1 MDMIAEQKSRYW
13 ILGYPR
19 DTKYEIERKRK
30 KGERVK
36 EYNTLYKCTKCE
48 KVWEQFLAYEGKKLI
63 TYSHMPS
70 YGLNRKD
77 CKKCK
82 GESNG

>member
-1 MDMIAEQKSRYW
+1 MITNQESGYW

-19 DTKYEIERKRK
+19 HTKYEQERKRQRD
-30 KGERVK
+30 ERKK

-48 KVWEQFLAYEGKKLI
+48 KVWEQFCSYKGKKVI
-63 TYSHMPS
+63 TYNHMPS
-70 YGLNRKD
+70 YGLNRQD
-77 CKKCK
+77 CQQCE

>member
-1 MDMIAEQKSRYW
+1 MIGNQDSKYW

-19 DTKYEIERKRK
+19 NTDYEDERRRK
-30 KGERVK
+30 KGAHER

-48 KVWEQFLAYEGKKLI
+48 KVWEQFLAYQGKKLV

>member
-1 MDMIAEQKSRYW
+1 MNMIAEQRSRYW

-19 DTKYEIERKRK
+19 NTEYEDERRRK
-30 KGERVK
+30 KGEYEK
-36 EYNTLYKCTKCE
+36 EYNTLYKCNKCG
-48 KVWEQFLAYEGKKLI
+48 KVWEQFLAYKGKKLV

-70 YGLNRKD
+70 YGLNRKN

-82 GESNG
+82 GEGNG

>member
-19 DTKYEIERKRK
+19 NTEYEEGRRRQK
-30 KGERVK
+30 KEYEK
-36 EYNTLYKCTKCE
+36 EYNTLYKCVKCE
-48 KVWEQFLAYEGKKLI
+48 MVWEQFFAYGGKKLI

-82 GESNG
+82 GVV

>member
-1 MDMIAEQKSRYW
+1 MSKFIIANQSNRYW

-19 DTKYEIERKRK
+19 NIGYEAERKK
-30 KGERVK
+30 NKGEYEK

-48 KVWEQFLAYEGKKLI
+48 KVWEQFFAYGGKKLI

-82 GESNG
+82 GVV